1 MAGFSDENGQSK
13 DDLRFNARFKIT
25 GDEVEQF
32 ACMESSLLSEHIT
45 RKSKASNT
53 ICFFEALKL
62 KRRDL
67 ALPLCISHY
76 V

>member
-1 MAGFSDENGQSK
+1 MASFSDESGQSE
-13 DDLRFNARFKIT
+13 DDLRFNVKYKIT

-32 ACMESSLLSEHIT
+32 ASTESSLLSEHIT

-53 ICFFEALKL
+53 MCLFEALEL
-62 KRRDL
+62 KRRDS

-76 V
+76 F